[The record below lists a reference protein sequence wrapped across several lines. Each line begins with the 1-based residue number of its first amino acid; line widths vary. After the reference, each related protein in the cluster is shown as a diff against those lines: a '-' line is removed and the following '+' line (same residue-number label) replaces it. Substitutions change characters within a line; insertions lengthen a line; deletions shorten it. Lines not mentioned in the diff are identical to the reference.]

1 MTLQAGL
8 TKSQPLDQKLTD
20 DILKLFYACEV
31 METLFTDELNARVD
45 VGDDDTTGHMFEARE
60 IARAAK
66 NVVWRKD
73 FPITRE
79 IVRETQIS
87 ASAIAEELS
96 AGIRESKNQF

>member
-1 MTLQAGL
+1 MTLQVGL
-8 TKSQPLDQKLTD
+8 KKSQPLDQKLAD
-20 DILKLFYACEV
+20 DILKMFHACEV

-45 VGDDDTTGHMFEARE
+45 AGDDDTAGHMHEARE

-73 FPITRE
+73 FPITRD

-87 ASAIAEELS
+87 ASALAEELS
-96 AGIRESKNQF
+96 ADIRESKNQF